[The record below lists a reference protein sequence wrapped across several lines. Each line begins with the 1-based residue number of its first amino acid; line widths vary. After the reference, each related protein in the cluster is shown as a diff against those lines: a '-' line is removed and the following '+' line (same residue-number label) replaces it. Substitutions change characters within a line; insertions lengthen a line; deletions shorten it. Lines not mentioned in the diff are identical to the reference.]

1 MHTEQMKPT
10 DFPCFKYICEMRM
23 WNYDILLQ
31 LDFACAGQLPITEQG
46 KHPKKSIT
54 KYDQ

>member
-10 DFPCFKYICEMRM
+10 DFTCFKYICEMRT
-23 WNYDILLQ
+23 WNSDILLQ

-46 KHPKKSIT
+46 KHPKTSIT